1 MKSDFYTAIARH
13 PKVTV
18 SRIPNGT
25 NLTRLTLKG
34 ANVAAVRRKLLAR
47 DIQMPGESPDGAIT
61 LGVNETWNR
70 ISAADL
76 TAAFAQ
82 ALE

>member
-1 MKSDFYTAIARH
+1 VNI
-13 PKVTV
+13 

-34 ANVAAVRRKLLAR
+34 ANVAVVRKRLLEH
-47 DIQMPGESPDGAIT
+47 DIEMPGGSPGGVVT

-70 ISAADL
+70 TSGADL
-76 TAAFAQ
+76 AAAFQ
-82 ALE
+82 EALE